1 MDKLFIYLCVLEKVL
16 CILKKVFKI
25 FLSFLLI
32 IKVICY
38 YNFKENVVID
48 IFFGII
54 IGILYIL
61 QVLVFGLFIFVKVEN
76 GFYIFVWLIILYV
89 IFGIFLYVFMGMSV
103 VICIVIVSVV
113 DK

>member
-1 MDKLFIYLCVLEKVL
+1 M
-16 CILKKVFKI
+16 
-25 FLSFLLI
+25 
-32 IKVICY
+32 
-38 YNFKENVVID
+38 
-48 IFFGII
+48 
-54 IGILYIL
+54 
-61 QVLVFGLFIFVKVEN
+61 FGLFIFVKVEN